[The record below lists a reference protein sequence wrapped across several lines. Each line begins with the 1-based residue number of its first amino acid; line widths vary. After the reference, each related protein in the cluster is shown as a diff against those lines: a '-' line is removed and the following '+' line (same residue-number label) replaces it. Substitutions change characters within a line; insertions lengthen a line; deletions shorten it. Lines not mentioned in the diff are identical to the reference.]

1 MAGQKALPGVKST
14 LKTSAR
20 ILGIDPGS
28 RITGYGVLD
37 SDGFRHS
44 YVASGHI
51 PIKGDELPQR
61 LGLIFDE
68 ISRVIEKWQPELVAI
83 EQVFISRN
91 ADSALKLGQ
100 ARGAAICAA
109 VQTGLAVGEYSPRA
123 IKKAVTGTGAA
134 NKQQMQHMMQILLG
148 LESKPQSDE
157 ADALAIAVCHAN
169 HLHVRSAGI
178 VKGSRRGRWV

>member
-1 MAGQKALPGVKST
+1 MSHSGSKAL
-14 LKTSAR
+14 KTGAR

-28 RITGYGVLD
+28 RITGYGILD
-37 SDGFRHS
+37 SDGFRHN

-51 PIKGDELPQR
+51 SIKGDDLPQR
-61 LGLIFDE
+61 LGMIFKE
-68 ISRVIEKWQPELVAI
+68 ISRVIDEWKPELVAI
-83 EQVFISRN
+83 EQVFMSRN

-109 VQTGLAVGEYSPRA
+109 VQTGLSVGEYSARA

-134 NKQQMQHMMQILLG
+134 DKQQIQHMMQLLLA

-169 HLHVRSAGI
+169 HMHVRSTGV